1 MLYLIRYGMGVHNP
15 EDASFSVTTTNVS
28 IVLTLSVP
36 EGPLNMVD
44 YNIWVAVV
52 TASEE
57 EEGDATVLTVQ
68 YTSE

>member
-15 EDASFSVTTTNVS
+15 EDASFSVTTTNTS
-28 IVLTLSVP
+28 IELTLSVP

-57 EEGDATVLTVQ
+57 EGNATVLTVQ
-68 YTSE
+68 YSSE